1 MVCTVRCQILYSEI
15 SILFLEWNQGNKE
28 KKKNYLSI
36 LKNLLKKK
44 FQHSSPNLTLNFFP
58 EIA

>member
-28 KKKNYLSI
+28 KKTKLFVNSEKSFEKKNSTFFTEP
-36 LKNLLKKK
+36 NTK
-44 FQHSSPNLTLNFFP
+44 FFS
-58 EIA
+58 